1 MWGAYVSLA
10 NKEVSAV
17 NESHSGASDEERKGT
32 VMDDET
38 RTSLKHEGMSRR
50 TLLKVGGAGA
60 LALGS
65 GGALALESAL
75 SPVTTEAASTFIKGA
90 DVSWLPQMEA
100 HGYTFNN
107 ANGVKQDLLTILKG
121 YGINAIS
128 LRTWVN
134 PSNDPANGH
143 CNQAET
149 IAMAVRCKNAG
160 LPVII
165 GFQLGDTWNSVG
177 KQHPPAAW
185 ANMTYSQMRTALGN
199 YVLGFMKAMKSSN
212 VTPGWVA
219 VGNEIN
225 SGVCLP
231 TGSVVHHPDQM
242 TGLLNAGYASVKQ
255 VFPSVPVMIH
265 LGQPQK
271 TTIVQT
277 FFDNY
282 KKYGGQWDITAFS
295 SYGSGSNIP
304 GIITDMANF
313 QALYGKK
320 VMQIEFGGPLGNP
333 NGTRASLAA
342 YIRGVKGFGGLGVF
356 FWEPEGYAPFTDY
369 TLTAWDP
376 TTRRPTAAMNGFL
389 DA

>member
-1 MWGAYVSLA
+1 
-10 NKEVSAV
+10 
-17 NESHSGASDEERKGT
+17 
-32 VMDDET
+32 MDDET
-38 RTSLKHEGMSRR
+38 RNSLKQQGMSRR
-50 TLLKVGGAGA
+50 TLLKAGGVGAGVLALGGAGA
-60 LALGS
+60 I
-65 GGALALESAL
+65 ALESAL
-75 SPVTTEAASTFIKGA
+75 PSLPADAASVFIKGA

-107 ANGVKQDLLTILKG
+107 ASGVKQDLLTILKG

-149 IAMAVRCKNAG
+149 IAMAVRCKKAG

-165 GFQLGDTWNSVG
+165 GFQLGDIWNSVG
-177 KQHPPAAW
+177 HQTPPAAW
-185 ANMTYSQMRTALGN
+185 ASMTYSQMRTALGN

-219 VGNEIN
+219 IGNEIN

-255 VFPSVPVMIH
+255 IFPSVPVMIH

-271 TTIVQT
+271 TTVVQT
-277 FFDNY
+277 FFDSY
-282 KKYGGQWDITAFS
+282 KSNGGHWDITAFS
-295 SYGSGSNIP
+295 SYGSGSEIP

-313 QALYGKK
+313 QSRYGKK
-320 VMQIEFGGPLGNP
+320 VMQIEFGGPLSNP
-333 NGTRASLAA
+333 AKTRASLAA
-342 YIRGVKGFGGLGVF
+342 YIKGVKSFGGLGVF

-369 TLTAWDP
+369 TLTAWNP

>member
-1 MWGAYVSLA
+1 MYPWE

-17 NESHSGASDEERKGT
+17 KESHIGASGEEERKRI

-38 RTSLKHEGMSRR
+38 RISLPQQDMSRR
-50 TLLKVGGAGA
+50 TLLKAGSAGA
-60 LALGS
+60 SILALG
-65 GGALALESAL
+65 GAIALEGALS
-75 SPVTTEAASTFIKGA
+75 SVTTEAASPFIKGA

-107 ANGVKQDLLTILKG
+107 AQGVKQDLLTILKG

-134 PSNDPANGH
+134 PSSDPANGH

-177 KQHPPAAW
+177 KQNPPAAW
-185 ANMTYSQMRTALGN
+185 ASMTYSQMRTALGN
-199 YVLGFMKAMKSSN
+199 YVLGFMKAMKSSG

-219 VGNEIN
+219 IGNEIN
-225 SGVCLP
+225 SGICTP

-255 VFPSVPVMIH
+255 IFPSVPVMIH

-271 TTIVQT
+271 NTVVQT
-277 FFDNY
+277 FFHSY
-282 KKYGGQWDITAFS
+282 KKYGGKWDITAFS

-313 QALYGKK
+313 QTSYGKK
-320 VMQIEFGGPLGNP
+320 VMQIEFGGPLGDP

-342 YIRGVKGFGGLGVF
+342 YIKGVKGFGGLGV
-356 FWEPEGYAPFTDY
+356 
-369 TLTAWDP
+369 
-376 TTRRPTAAMNGFL
+376 
-389 DA
+389 